1 MFFPSIMRWYISKRA
16 RGRIVDHDF
25 AESLDTLAAI
35 EARLDAIGHDKNQG
49 TAFRIIGD
57 WLVREEILWNYLQHI
72 FPQTTSGVTILI
84 PGFPIRGATKAL
96 YYLIFG
102 TRIRADISASAV
114 FFRSNMRAFYNQQ
127 QMTLW
132 VARQQQSPEKLDG
145 AMVARKRFA
154 SISGFRQ
161 PWILKQD
168 TAAKPPY
175 ILEELV
181 CGRRFGQATDWE
193 VLADKVLPSLFR
205 FYDHGS
211 IRHRRATDVYNTDW
225 ISSEI
230 AGLISKVKWK
240 KKWVPLPRFLKA
252 AEECLSLRDETI
264 PLCIGHGDLG
274 KSNFVVSV
282 NGNFVLLD
290 WEISRELPIAEELI
304 KLVCQHPHLVHC
316 LELEIRRRTEDPIAM
331 PPRRQFLLATLDII
345 AGMGNFQAGRPW
357 GTKKIKKWLCLAS
370 MLIAGPDW

>member
-1 MFFPSIMRWYISKRA
+1 MKWYILKQTR
-16 RGRIVDHDF
+16 RRIVDHNVE
-25 AESLDTLAAI
+25 ESLDTLAAI
-35 EARLDAIGHDKNQG
+35 EERLDAVDHENTQG
-49 TAFRIIGD
+49 AAFRIIGD
-57 WLVREEILWNYLQHI
+57 WLVREDILWNYLQHV

-84 PGFPIRGATKAL
+84 PGLPVRGATRAL

-102 TRIRADISASAV
+102 TRIQADISAIAV

-132 VARQQQSPEKLDG
+132 VARQRQAPENLDG

-154 SISGFRQ
+154 AISGFRQ
-161 PWILKQD
+161 PQVIEQNI
-168 TAAKPPY
+168 AAKPPY
-175 ILEELV
+175 ILEELI

-211 IRHRRATDVYNTDW
+211 VRHRRAADVYNTDW

-240 KKWVPLPRFLKA
+240 KKWVPFSQFVKA
-252 AEECLSLRDETI
+252 AEECLSLSDETI

-282 NGNFVLLD
+282 NGNFALVD

-304 KLVCQHPHLVHC
+304 KLVCQHPPLVHC
-316 LELEIRRRTEDPIAM
+316 LEPEIRRRTENPIAM
-331 PPRRQFLLATLDII
+331 PPRRQFLLASLDII
-345 AGMGNFQAGRPW
+345 AGMENFQAGRPW

-370 MLIAGPDW
+370 MLIAGPDC

>member
-1 MFFPSIMRWYISKRA
+1 MRWYTLKRT

-25 AESLDTLAAI
+25 AESLDILAAI
-35 EARLDAIGHDKNQG
+35 EARLDVISYNNTQG
-49 TAFRIIGD
+49 TAFRIIGN

-84 PGFPIRGATKAL
+84 PGFPVRGATKAL

-102 TRIRADISASAV
+102 TRIQADISADAV

-132 VARQQQSPEKLDG
+132 VARQQQSPEKLDE
-145 AMVARKRFA
+145 AMAARKRFA

-161 PWILKQD
+161 PWILEQD

-205 FYDHGS
+205 FYDHSS
-211 IRHRRATDVYNTDW
+211 IRHRRAADVYNTDW
-225 ISSEI
+225 ISSKI
-230 AGLISKVKWK
+230 AGLISEVKWK
-240 KKWVPLPRFLKA
+240 KKWIPLPRFLETAK
-252 AEECLSLRDETI
+252 ECLSLRDETI

-282 NGNFVLLD
+282 NGNFALLD

-316 LELEIRRRTEDPIAM
+316 LEPEIRRRTEDPIAM